1 MACKKLE
8 IMQKE
13 LKNIIENQNAT
24 SQDYENFFK
33 KHDVNYSK
41 NTLVKNF
48 AQCGTANAAIGSN
61 KAIIP
66 EGCSEAAQKLCLA
79 VDSKG
84 KGSPKY
90 DECWKVYRPKMSNID
105 QSNIN
110 KITSNCMVS
119 SLLKDT
125 ALESNKQLGLVL
137 QMTLGKQ
144 IIDCDETKSNSISQ
158 SLSSDDKII
167 TMSDCIN
174 QNISNQKN
182 VIEACYTSD
191 VAQNQISQIIS
202 DCRIKSGDVPLEN
215 HSDTKF
221 YAPDM
226 IDTKQITQT
235 QQNKNSNIFDN
246 YLIFIIP
253 VCSFCCCCII
263 IILFILM
270 KKK

>member
-33 KHDVNYSK
+33 KHDVKYSQ

-66 EGCSEAAQKLCLA
+66 EGCSEAAQKLCLS

-90 DECWKVYRPKMSNID
+90 DECWKAYRPKMSNID

-144 IIDCDETKSNSISQ
+144 IIDCDETRSNSFSQ
-158 SLSSDDKII
+158 SLASDNKIV
-167 TMSDCIN
+167 TMNDCIN

-191 VAQNQISQIIS
+191 VAQSNISQIIS
-202 DCRIKSGDVPLEN
+202 DCRIKSGDVPLED
-215 HSDTKF
+215 HSHTDFYKPDT
-221 YAPDM
+221 
-226 IDTKQITQT
+226 IDTKQITQ
-235 QQNKNSNIFDN
+235 NKNSNIFNN

-253 VCSFCCCCII
+253 VCSLCCCSII